1 MKMKNKDVIMNKK
14 VNAIIEARMGSTRLP
29 GKTMMQIVGKPSIEL
44 LVERLRLAKKI
55 DDIILATTTKH
66 EDDVIEDFCRRKNVL
81 CFRGSSEDVLN
92 RVYNAAK
99 AYETDIIVEVTGDCP
114 LLDPWLI
121 DDCINIFLNSQYDYL
136 SNFIEQSYPPGI
148 DVQIF
153 TFRVLEEMEK
163 LAKEQKYREHVSL
176 YILKHPTKYK
186 MHNVAAPIELTYP
199 DRHLELDEY
208 KDYELIRLIYENLYF
223 KNPQFT
229 TSEIIALLKEHPEW
243 LEINKDVH
251 RVWEESR
258 KD

>member
-1 MKMKNKDVIMNKK
+1 
-14 VNAIIEARMGSTRLP
+14 
-29 GKTMMQIVGKPSIEL
+29 
-44 LVERLRLAKKI
+44 
-55 DDIILATTTKH
+55 
-66 EDDVIEDFCRRKNVL
+66 
-81 CFRGSSEDVLN
+81 
-92 RVYNAAK
+92 
-99 AYETDIIVEVTGDCP
+99 
-114 LLDPWLI
+114 
-121 DDCINIFLNSQYDYL
+121 
-136 SNFIEQSYPPGI
+136 
-148 DVQIF
+148 VQIF

-199 DRHLELDEY
+199 DWHLELDEY